1 MIHQQLA
8 SAWAG
13 IKPQNIAFL
22 RENADLRIVINGIG
36 DFSGNP
42 SLLADDFR
50 RAVELAS
57 TNVIAAPCIFGV
69 RLSIIY
75 QSTMFIHINLLAQGQ
90 VDLLGPTS
98 PDAPE

>member
-8 SAWAG
+8 AAWAG
-13 IKPQNIAFL
+13 IKPQDIAFL
-22 RENADLRIVINGIG
+22 RENADLRIVVNWIG

-57 TNVIAAPCIFGV
+57 ANVIAAPCIFRV
-69 RLSIIY
+69 RLSIIH
-75 QSTMFIHINLLAQGQ
+75 QSTMFVHINLLAQGQ
-90 VDLLGPTS
+90 VDLPGPS
-98 PDAPE
+98 FP

>member
-8 SAWAG
+8 AAWAG

-22 RENADLRIVINGIG
+22 RENADLRIVVNGIG
-36 DFSGNP
+36 DFSGSP
-42 SLLADDFR
+42 AQLADNFG

-57 TNVIAAPCIFGV
+57 ANVIAAPCIFRV

-75 QSTMFIHINLLAQGQ
+75 QSTMFVHINLLAQGQ
-90 VDLLGPTS
+90 VDLPGPS
-98 PDAPE
+98 FP